1 MKLNFEQIKDITIG
15 AVRVEEENGLINL
28 YRFTKEQQEL
38 YKNRSQDFY
47 MKTFA
52 SAGIRLLF
60 KTNSKNLAL
69 TVVTEKGSSRTYFSV
84 DVFCDGKPVGFIDNY
99 SDIKIP
105 QMYTKLQLP
114 FGEFSKSFQLG
125 EGEKTVCIYLPWSAK
140 TAIKELTFDDN
151 AFISA
156 IKPKK
161 KLLAFGDSITQGYDA
176 LRSSN
181 RYVARLADKL
191 GVEEINKGIGGEYF
205 CADLARFKE
214 PFTPDY
220 VLVSYGSNDWNR
232 KTFDE
237 FNVNCKAFY
246 EAVSK
251 NYPDSKIFA
260 ITPIWR
266 KDMDEERPFG
276 EFKKVDL
283 CIKEAVMNLK
293 NVTVITGFDFVPKE
307 ESYFADL
314 RLHPTDE
321 GFEHYFNNLYDK
333 IKGGVSD
340 ES

>member
-1 MKLNFEQIKDITIG
+1 MKLNFERIKDITIG
-15 AVRVEEENGLINL
+15 AVRVEEQNGLVNL

-84 DVFCDGKPVGFIDNY
+84 DLFCDGKAIGYIDNY
-99 SDIKIP
+99 SDTELP
-105 QMYTKLQLP
+105 PVYTTAALE
-114 FGEFSKSFQLG
+114 FGEFSKEFELPN
-125 EGEKTVCIYLPWSAK
+125 GEKTVCIYLPWSAK
-140 TAIKELTFDDN
+140 TAIKEISLDDG
-151 AFISA
+151 AFIQP
-156 IKPKK
+156 IKPQK

-181 RYVARLADKL
+181 RYMARLTDKL
-191 GVEEINKGIGGEYF
+191 GFEEINKAIGGEVF
-205 CADLARFKE
+205 CADLAKCKE

-232 KTFDE
+232 KTLDE
-237 FNVNCKAFY
+237 FNANCKAFY
-246 EAVSK
+246 ESVSK

-266 KDMDEERPFG
+266 KDMHEERPFG
-276 EFKKVDL
+276 EFKNVDL
-283 CIKEAVMNLK
+283 CIREAVKDLK
-293 NVTVITGFDFVPKE
+293 NVTVITGFDFVPKDV
-307 ESYFADL
+307 SYFADL
-314 RLHPTDE
+314 RLHPNDE
-321 GFEHYFNNLYDK
+321 GFEYYFNALYDK
-333 IKGGVSD
+333 IKS
-340 ES
+340 EI